1 MIPCRLMKACET
13 VYRTLARQTNL
24 PEFKEPIMISTAPS
38 CAILTPLSVK
48 EARFYFYTLLF
59 VTGNIAFPAICH
71 LAPNGGPTLL
81 PIYFFTLIAGYR
93 FGWPAA
99 LATAI
104 LSPVANHFLTGMPP
118 ASMLSVILAKSIL
131 LAFFASTA
139 ARLFGLSFP
148 AVALAVLGYQ
158 VTGGMAE
165 WIITGSW
172 TAALAD
178 FRVGL
183 PGILFQLIGGYA
195 VLRLLCRRD

>member
-1 MIPCRLMKACET
+1 M
-13 VYRTLARQTNL
+13 V
-24 PEFKEPIMISTAPS
+24 STTHSAS
-38 CAILTPLSVK
+38 CYSLKPLSMK

-59 VTGNIAFPAICH
+59 VAGNIAFPAICH
-71 LAPNGGPTLL
+71 LVPNGGPMLL

-93 FGWPAA
+93 FGWAAA

-104 LSPVANHFLTGMPP
+104 LSPIANHLLTGMPP
-118 ASMLSVILAKSIL
+118 ASMLSVILVKSIL

-139 ARLFGLSFP
+139 ARLFGLSFL

-158 VTGGMAE
+158 ATGGMVE
-165 WIITGSW
+165 WFMTGSW
-172 TAALAD
+172 AAALAD

-195 VLRLLCRRD
+195 VLRLLQRQD